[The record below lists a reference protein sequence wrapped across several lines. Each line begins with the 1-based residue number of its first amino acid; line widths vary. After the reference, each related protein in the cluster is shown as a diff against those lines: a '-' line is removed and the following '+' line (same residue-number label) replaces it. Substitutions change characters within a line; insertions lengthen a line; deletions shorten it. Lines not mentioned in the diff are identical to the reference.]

1 MNETILIAVLTAL
14 TSSGAC
20 SIILYLIQRHDLKK
34 DKSSAAEKLQSDML
48 MGLGHDRIVYLGAS
62 YIERGYITP
71 GRIREPARVPLQALR
86 CTGRQRDG
94 QADHG
99 GGRKTTTAQGIKED
113 RNMQKIDWIRK
124 LTSRKFWLS
133 VASFVAML
141 IVALGG
147 GENTAQQITALI
159 MAGATVIGYVLGE
172 GLADAG
178 NKPED
183 GTDQ

>member
-1 MNETILIAVLTAL
+1 
-14 TSSGAC
+14 
-20 SIILYLIQRHDLKK
+20 
-34 DKSSAAEKLQSDML
+34 
-48 MGLGHDRIVYLGAS
+48 
-62 YIERGYITP
+62 
-71 GRIREPARVPLQALR
+71 
-86 CTGRQRDG
+86 
-94 QADHG
+94 
-99 GGRKTTTAQGIKED
+99 
-113 RNMQKIDWIRK
+113 MQKIDWIRK

-133 VASFVAML
+133 IASFVAML

-172 GLADAG
+172 GLADAD